1 MKIENKYINTA
12 QTQVT
17 NTDTGNLSILD
28 NNFTTS
34 LLSHNHEHEAVT
46 SQFTQ
51 LNGLALR
58 HHRLPVE
65 GVLAAFG
72 GTPCPPGVT
81 VVRGTPGNT
90 EDCATW
96 PPPLPVPPPPGP
108 ADARPA
114 EELAVLYGVAG
125 DTERAPGGTVDVTAI
140 ALATVGVVRLAV
152 DDGTALV
159 VKFVG
164 CTC

>member
-1 MKIENKYINTA
+1 MNVIGSAPSFSY
-12 QTQVT
+12 
-17 NTDTGNLSILD
+17 
-28 NNFTTS
+28 TTIS
-34 LLSHNHEHEAVT
+34 TTTKLAFT
-46 SQFTQ
+46 SQAKT
-51 LNGLALR
+51 
-58 HHRLPVE
+58 HRLPVE

-72 GTPCPPGVT
+72 GTPGPPGVP
-81 VVRGTPGNT
+81 VVRGAPGNT
-90 EDCATW
+90 EDGATG
-96 PPPLPVPPPPGP
+96 PPPLPPPPGP

-140 ALATVGVVRLAV
+140 ALATVGVVRLPV